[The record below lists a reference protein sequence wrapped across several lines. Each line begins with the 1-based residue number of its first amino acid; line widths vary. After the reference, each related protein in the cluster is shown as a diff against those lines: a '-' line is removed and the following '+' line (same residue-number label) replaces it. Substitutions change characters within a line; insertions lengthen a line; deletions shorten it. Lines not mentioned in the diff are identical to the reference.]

1 MFSLQRF
8 WEAQKIYNEENK
20 KAYNLFRDMNGN
32 ILVDG
37 WKDDHI
43 QLGWLM
49 PFRAAGT
56 AFHGGHGCQQSS
68 RSM

>member
-1 MFSLQRF
+1 MKKKKRSNTFSLQRF

-37 WKDDHI
+37 WKEGHT
-43 QLGWLM
+43 QLGWL
-49 PFRAAGT
+49 
-56 AFHGGHGCQQSS
+56 
-68 RSM
+68 